1 MAFTLD
7 DEEFSDLKAQESNY
21 TPKKLNRQQSAADE
35 EGSRMKAANLV
46 IARQQADMTAEDRA
60 IDNEYKKAQT
70 LAIQAKLPES
80 YKRKINPKK
89 IVHRGL
95 DGTIK
100 DEGADGRQSQAFW
113 DQSKPGTEAYGER
126 TARAE
131 KFAQEDKARYEKR
144 DSLIKPVRDQAIAKK
159 RIEDKKQLAIA
170 QDPNRR
176 LSEMRMS
183 GVGRPGRLNY
193 AEVTG
198 ADGQKASYT
207 APTVEGGRAYVVQQD
222 ARAAKMA
229 SRAAEQMQSSRPQSP
244 IAPKFDASSAIDQ
257 QMGAQA
263 AQAMGPM
270 PQMSPSRKINPQLNP
285 ASTMVSGAQVPL
297 MPQPAP
303 VADPNASAAIASFN
317 QTQQNITRPSSLA
330 QNANL
335 QKLKAGDNVPT
346 VLNAPG
352 QVAGQV
358 ATSAAAGV
366 ASAAKSVAG
375 AIQNTRLMNPNAG
388 RIKPVMPTFK
398 STTIG
403 GSPIATRVNP
413 SAATPAKAIVA
424 PRLAAQRQTSGSNPL
439 VN

>member
-1 MAFTLD
+1 MAFTLNSSE
-7 DEEFSDLKAQESNY
+7 EEFSDLKAQESNY

-35 EGSRMKAANLV
+35 EGSRMEAANLV

-89 IVHRGL
+89 SVHRGL
-95 DGTIK
+95 DGKPK
-100 DEGADGRQSQAFW
+100 DEGADDLRRPRLT
-113 DQSKPGTEAYGER
+113 DQSKYGPEADAQR
-126 TARAE
+126 MARAE

-159 RIEDKKQLAIA
+159 RVEDKKRLAIA

-176 LSEMRMS
+176 LSEMRMN
-183 GVGRPGRLNY
+183 GLGRPGNLNY

-198 ADGQKASYT
+198 ANGQKASYT
-207 APTVEGGRAYVVQQD
+207 APTVEGGRAYAAQQD
-222 ARAAKMA
+222 ARAEKMA
-229 SRAAEQMQSSRPQSP
+229 SRADEQMQSSRPQSP
-244 IAPKFDASSAIDQ
+244 IAPKFDPSSALDQ

-263 AQAMGPM
+263 AQAMGPT
-270 PQMSPSRKINPQLNP
+270 PQMLPSRSMINPQLNP
-285 ASTMVSGAQVPL
+285 ASTMVSGSQVPL

-317 QTQQNITRPSSLA
+317 QTQQNITRPSSPA

-346 VLNAPG
+346 VLNVP
-352 QVAGQV
+352 GQV

-366 ASAAKSVAG
+366 VSGAKSVAG
-375 AIQNTRLMNPNAG
+375 AIQNTRLINPNAG
-388 RIKPVMPTFK
+388 RINPVRPTFE

-413 SAATPAKAIVA
+413 SAATPAKPTVA
-424 PRLAAQRQTSGSNPL
+424 PRLAAQRKVSGSNPML
-439 VN
+439 N

>member
-1 MAFTLD
+1 MAFTLNSSE
-7 DEEFSDLKAQESNY
+7 EEFSDLQAQESNY
-21 TPKKLNRQQSAADE
+21 TPKKLLRQQSAADE
-35 EGSRMKAANLV
+35 EGSRMKAANV
-46 IARQQADMTAEDRA
+46 EIARQQADMTAEDSA

-89 IVHRGL
+89 SVHRGL
-95 DGTIK
+95 DGKPK
-100 DEGADGRQSQAFW
+100 DEGSDDSRRQSFW
-113 DQSKPGTEAYGER
+113 DQSKPDTEAYGER
-126 TARAE
+126 MTRAE

-159 RIEDKKQLAIA
+159 RVEDKKQLAID

-207 APTVEGGRAYVVQQD
+207 APTVEGGRAYAVQQD
-222 ARAAKMA
+222 ARAAKIA
-229 SRAAEQMQSSRPQSP
+229 SRADEQMQSSRPQSP
-244 IAPKFDASSAIDQ
+244 IAPKFDPSSALDQ

-263 AQAMGPM
+263 AQAMGPT
-270 PQMSPSRKINPQLNP
+270 PQMLPSRSMINPQLNP
-285 ASTMVSGAQVPL
+285 ASTMVSGSQVPL

-317 QTQQNITRPSSLA
+317 QTQQNITRPSSPA

-346 VLNAPG
+346 VLNVP
-352 QVAGQV
+352 GQV

-366 ASAAKSVAG
+366 VSGAKSVAG
-375 AIQNTRLMNPNAG
+375 AIQNTRLINPNAG
-388 RIKPVMPTFK
+388 RINPVRPTFE

-413 SAATPAKAIVA
+413 SAATPAKPTVA
-424 PRLAAQRQTSGSNPL
+424 PRLAAQRKVSGSNPML
-439 VN
+439 N

>member
-1 MAFTLD
+1 MAWTID
-7 DEEFSDLKAQESNY
+7 TNEEEFSDLQAQESNY
-21 TPKKLNRQQSAADE
+21 TPKKLLRQQSAADE
-35 EGSRMKAANLV
+35 EGSRMNAANLV

-89 IVHRGL
+89 SVHRGL
-95 DGTIK
+95 DGKPK
-100 DEGADGRQSQAFW
+100 DEGSDDSRRQSFW
-113 DQSKPGTEAYGER
+113 DQSKPDTEAYGER
-126 TARAE
+126 MARAE

-144 DSLIKPVRDQAIAKK
+144 DSLIKPVRGQAIAKK
-159 RIEDKKQLAIA
+159 RVEDKKQLAID

-183 GVGRPGRLNY
+183 GLGRPGRLNY

-207 APTVEGGRAYVVQQD
+207 APTVEGGRAYAAQQD
-222 ARAAKMA
+222 ARAEKMA
-229 SRAAEQMQSSRPQSP
+229 SRAVMQMQSSRPQSP
-244 IAPKFDASSAIDQ
+244 IAPKFDPSSALDQ

-263 AQAMGPM
+263 AQAMGPT
-270 PQMSPSRKINPQLNP
+270 PQMLPSRKINPQLNP
-285 ASTMVSGAQVPL
+285 ASTMASGSQVPL

-317 QTQQNITRPSSLA
+317 QTQQNITRPSSPA

-346 VLNAPG
+346 VLNVP
-352 QVAGQV
+352 GQV

-366 ASAAKSVAG
+366 VSGAKSVAG
-375 AIQNTRLMNPNAG
+375 AIQNTRLINPNAG
-388 RIKPVMPTFK
+388 RIKPVMPTFE

-403 GSPIATRVNP
+403 GSPIATRVSP
-413 SAATPAKAIVA
+413 SAATPAKPTVA
-424 PRLAAQRQTSGSNPL
+424 PRLAAQKKVSGSNL
-439 VN
+439 LLN

>member
-1 MAFTLD
+1 
-7 DEEFSDLKAQESNY
+7 
-21 TPKKLNRQQSAADE
+21 
-35 EGSRMKAANLV
+35 MKAANLV

-89 IVHRGL
+89 SVHRGL
-95 DGTIK
+95 DGKPK
-100 DEGADGRQSQAFW
+100 DEGSDDSRRQSFW
-113 DQSKPGTEAYGER
+113 DQSKPDTEAYGER
-126 TARAE
+126 MTRAE

-159 RIEDKKQLAIA
+159 RVEDKKQLAIA

-183 GVGRPGRLNY
+183 GLGRPGRLNY

-207 APTVEGGRAYVVQQD
+207 APTVEGGKAYAVQQD

-229 SRAAEQMQSSRPQSP
+229 SRATEQMQSSRPQSP
-244 IAPKFDASSAIDQ
+244 IAPKFDPSSALDQ

-263 AQAMGPM
+263 AQAMGPT
-270 PQMSPSRKINPQLNP
+270 PQMLPSRSMINPQLNP
-285 ASTMVSGAQVPL
+285 ASTMVSGSQVPL

-317 QTQQNITRPSSLA
+317 QTQQNITRPSSPA

-346 VLNAPG
+346 VLNVP
-352 QVAGQV
+352 GQV

-366 ASAAKSVAG
+366 VSGAKSVAG
-375 AIQNTRLMNPNAG
+375 AIQNTRLINPNAG
-388 RIKPVMPTFK
+388 RINPVRPTFE

-413 SAATPAKAIVA
+413 SAATPAKPTVA
-424 PRLAAQRQTSGSNPL
+424 PRLAAQRKVSGSNPM

>member
-1 MAFTLD
+1 MAWTID
-7 DEEFSDLKAQESNY
+7 TNEEEFSDLQAQESNN
-21 TPKKLNRQQSAADE
+21 TPKKLLRQQSVAEE
-35 EGSRMKAANLV
+35 EGSRMVADAVATAKKS
-46 IARQQADMTAEDRA
+46 ADMSAEDRA

-70 LAIQAKLPES
+70 LAIQEKLPES

-89 IVHRGL
+89 TVHRGL
-95 DGTIK
+95 DGKIK
-100 DEGADGRQSQAFW
+100 DEGADGRRSQSFW
-113 DQSKPGTEAYGER
+113 DQSKPGTQAYGER
-126 TARAE
+126 MARAE
-131 KFAQEDKARYEKR
+131 KFAQEDKARFQKR
-144 DSLIKPVRDQAIAKK
+144 DSLIKPVRDQALARKK
-159 RIEDKKQLAIA
+159 VEDQKQLAIA

-198 ADGQKASYT
+198 ANGQKASYT

-222 ARAAKMA
+222 ARATKTA
-229 SRAAEQMQSSRPQSP
+229 SRAAEQMQSSRPQSL
-244 IAPKFDASSAIDQ
+244 IAPKFDPSSAMDQ

-270 PQMSPSRKINPQLNP
+270 PQMSPSRSMINPQLNP
-285 ASTMVSGAQVPL
+285 ASTMVSGSQVPL

-317 QTQQNITRPSSLA
+317 QTQQNITRPSSPA

-352 QVAGQV
+352 QVA
-358 ATSAAAGV
+358 TSAAAGV
-366 ASAAKSVAG
+366 VSGAKSVAG
-375 AIQNTRLMNPNAG
+375 AIQNTRLINPNAG
-388 RIKPVMPTFK
+388 RINPVRPTFE

-413 SAATPAKAIVA
+413 SAATPAKPTVA
-424 PRLAAQRQTSGSNPL
+424 PRLAAQRKVSGSNPL
-439 VN
+439 LN

>member
-1 MAFTLD
+1 MAYTLD
-7 DEEFSDLKAQESNY
+7 DEEFSDLQAQESNY
-21 TPKKLNRQQSAADE
+21 TPKKLVRQQSAADE

-46 IARQQADMTAEDRA
+46 IAKQQADMSAEDRA

-80 YKRKINPKK
+80 YKRKITPKK

-95 DGTIK
+95 DGKIK

-113 DQSKPGTEAYGER
+113 DQSKPGTQAYGER
-126 TARAE
+126 MARAE
-131 KFAQEDKARYEKR
+131 KFAQEDKERFQKR
-144 DSLIKPVRDQAIAKK
+144 DSLIKPVRDQALARKK
-159 RIEDKKQLAIA
+159 VEDQKQLAIA

-198 ADGQKASYT
+198 ANGQKASYT
-207 APTVEGGRAYVVQQD
+207 APTVEGGRAYAAQQD
-222 ARAAKMA
+222 ARAEKMA
-229 SRAAEQMQSSRPQSP
+229 SRAVMQMQSSRPQSP
-244 IAPKFDASSAIDQ
+244 IAPKFDPSSALDQ

-263 AQAMGPM
+263 AQAMGPT
-270 PQMSPSRKINPQLNP
+270 PQMLPSRSMINPQLNP
-285 ASTMVSGAQVPL
+285 ASTMVSGSQVPL

-317 QTQQNITRPSSLA
+317 QTQQNITRPSSPA

-346 VLNAPG
+346 VLNVP
-352 QVAGQV
+352 GQV

-366 ASAAKSVAG
+366 VSGAKSVAG
-375 AIQNTRLMNPNAG
+375 AIQNTRLINPNAG
-388 RIKPVMPTFK
+388 RINPVRPTFE

-413 SAATPAKAIVA
+413 SAATPAKPTVA
-424 PRLAAQRQTSGSNPL
+424 PRLAAQRKVSGSNPM

>member
-1 MAFTLD
+1 MVFTLNSSE
-7 DEEFSDLKAQESNY
+7 EEFSDLQAQESNY

-35 EGSRMKAANLV
+35 EGSRMKAANLE

-60 IDNEYKKAQT
+60 IDNEYKKTQAV
-70 LAIQAKLPES
+70 AMQAKLPES

-89 IVHRGL
+89 SVHRGL
-95 DGTIK
+95 DGKPK
-100 DEGADGRQSQAFW
+100 DEGSDDSRRQSFW

-126 TARAE
+126 MTRAE

-144 DSLIKPVRDQAIAKK
+144 DSLIKPVRDQALAKK
-159 RIEDKKQLAIA
+159 GVEDQKQLAIA

-207 APTVEGGRAYVVQQD
+207 APTVEGGRAYAVQQD

-229 SRAAEQMQSSRPQSP
+229 SRATEQMQSSRPQSP

-285 ASTMVSGAQVPL
+285 ASTMASGSQVPL

-317 QTQQNITRPSSLA
+317 QTQQSLTRPSSLA

-352 QVAGQV
+352 QVA
-358 ATSAAAGV
+358 TSAAAGV
-366 ASAAKSVAG
+366 ATAAKSVAG
-375 AIQNTRLMNPNAG
+375 AIQSTRLMNPNAG
-388 RIKPVMPTFK
+388 RIKPVMPTFE

-413 SAATPAKAIVA
+413 SAATPAKPTVA
-424 PRLAAQRQTSGSNPL
+424 PRLAAQKKVSGSNL
-439 VN
+439 LLN

>member
-1 MAFTLD
+1 MAWTID
-7 DEEFSDLKAQESNY
+7 TNEEEFSDLQAQESNN
-21 TPKKLNRQQSAADE
+21 TPKKLLRQQSVAEE
-35 EGSRMKAANLV
+35 EGSRMVADAVATAKKS
-46 IARQQADMTAEDRA
+46 ADMSAEDRA

-70 LAIQAKLPES
+70 LAIQEKLPES

-89 IVHRGL
+89 TVHRGL
-95 DGTIK
+95 DGKIK
-100 DEGADGRQSQAFW
+100 DEGADGRRSQSFW
-113 DQSKPGTEAYGER
+113 DQSKPGTQAYGER
-126 TARAE
+126 MARAE
-131 KFAQEDKARYEKR
+131 KFAQEDKARFQKR
-144 DSLIKPVRDQAIAKK
+144 DSLIKPVRDQALARKK
-159 RIEDKKQLAIA
+159 VEDQKQLAIA

-198 ADGQKASYT
+198 ANGQKASYT
-207 APTVEGGRAYVVQQD
+207 APTVEGGRAYAAQQD
-222 ARAAKMA
+222 ARAEKMA
-229 SRAAEQMQSSRPQSP
+229 SRAVTQMQSSRPQSP
-244 IAPKFDASSAIDQ
+244 IAPKFDPSSALDQ

-263 AQAMGPM
+263 AQAMGPT
-270 PQMSPSRKINPQLNP
+270 PQMLPSRSMINPQLNP
-285 ASTMVSGAQVPL
+285 ASTMVSGSQVPL

-317 QTQQNITRPSSLA
+317 QTQQNITRPSSPA

-346 VLNAPG
+346 VLNVP
-352 QVAGQV
+352 GQV

-366 ASAAKSVAG
+366 VSGAKSVAG
-375 AIQNTRLMNPNAG
+375 AIQNTRLINPNAG
-388 RIKPVMPTFK
+388 RINPVRPTFE

-413 SAATPAKAIVA
+413 SAATPAKPTVA
-424 PRLAAQRQTSGSNPL
+424 PRLAAQRKVSGSNPL

>member
-89 IVHRGL
+89 SVHRGL
-95 DGTIK
+95 DGKPK
-100 DEGADGRQSQAFW
+100 DEGSDDSRRQSFW
-113 DQSKPGTEAYGER
+113 DQSKPDTEAYGER
-126 TARAE
+126 MTRAE

-159 RIEDKKQLAIA
+159 RVEDKKQLAIA

-183 GVGRPGRLNY
+183 GLGRPGRLNY

-207 APTVEGGRAYVVQQD
+207 APTVEGGKAYAVQQD

-229 SRAAEQMQSSRPQSP
+229 SRATEQMQSSRPQSP
-244 IAPKFDASSAIDQ
+244 IAPKFDPSSALDQ

-263 AQAMGPM
+263 AQAMGPT
-270 PQMSPSRKINPQLNP
+270 PQMLPSRSMINPQLNP
-285 ASTMVSGAQVPL
+285 ASTMVSGSQVPL

-317 QTQQNITRPSSLA
+317 QTQQNITRPSSPA

-346 VLNAPG
+346 VLNVP
-352 QVAGQV
+352 GQV

-366 ASAAKSVAG
+366 VSGAKSVAG
-375 AIQNTRLMNPNAG
+375 AIQNTRLINPNAG
-388 RIKPVMPTFK
+388 RINPVRPTFE

-413 SAATPAKAIVA
+413 SAATPAKPTVA
-424 PRLAAQRQTSGSNPL
+424 PRLAAQRKVSGSNPM

>member
-1 MAFTLD
+1 MAFTLNSSE
-7 DEEFSDLKAQESNY
+7 EEFSDLQAQESNY
-21 TPKKLNRQQSAADE
+21 TPKKLLRQQSAADE
-35 EGSRMKAANLV
+35 EGSRMKAANV
-46 IARQQADMTAEDRA
+46 EIARQQADMTAEDRA

-80 YKRKINPKK
+80 YKRKITPKK

-95 DGTIK
+95 DGKIK

-113 DQSKPGTEAYGER
+113 DQSKPGTQAYGER
-126 TARAE
+126 MARAE
-131 KFAQEDKARYEKR
+131 KFAQEDKARFQKR
-144 DSLIKPVRDQAIAKK
+144 DSLIKPVRDQALARKK
-159 RIEDKKQLAIA
+159 VEDQKQLAIA

-198 ADGQKASYT
+198 ANGQKASYT
-207 APTVEGGRAYVVQQD
+207 APTVEGGRAYAAQQD
-222 ARAAKMA
+222 ARAEKMA
-229 SRAAEQMQSSRPQSP
+229 SRADEQMQSSRPQSP
-244 IAPKFDASSAIDQ
+244 IAPKFDPSSALDQ

-263 AQAMGPM
+263 AQAMGPT
-270 PQMSPSRKINPQLNP
+270 PQMLPSRSMINPQLNP
-285 ASTMVSGAQVPL
+285 ASTMVSGSQVPL

-317 QTQQNITRPSSLA
+317 QTQQNITRPSSPA

-346 VLNAPG
+346 VLNVP
-352 QVAGQV
+352 GQV

-366 ASAAKSVAG
+366 VSGAKSVAG
-375 AIQNTRLMNPNAG
+375 AIQNTRLINPNAG
-388 RIKPVMPTFK
+388 RINPVRPTFE

-413 SAATPAKAIVA
+413 SAATPAKPTVA
-424 PRLAAQRQTSGSNPL
+424 PRLAAQRKVSGSNPM